1 MKKFLVL
8 AALLGAAFVAV
19 PHSAKADP
27 WRGRGGF
34 GGGGGYY
41 GGGHGHHHDCGP
53 YGGFRQPRLRG
64 GYYGGVP
71 YGTLNPYGYNYYN
84 AYGPGLYPRQ
94 GVQIY
99 TPGLHFGY
107 YR

>member
-34 GGGGGYY
+34 GGGGYY